1 MISAAVCDDEESIL
15 NYMSNKIRSE
25 FVKANIDAQLFSAS
39 DPFFLLEKIE
49 SEVPDVIFLDIDMPK
64 LGGMDIAQF
73 LIDNDIKTLLVFVT
87 SHDALVYKSFKYR
100 PFAFIRKSFFDEEIG
115 SVVSDIV
122 TQLRKSDDNFSFK
135 TGSGLFRVKLCDILY
150 FESDGNYINLH
161 CANGVHKFRATIG
174 SVESE
179 LSGKSFIRIHK
190 GFIVNIQ
197 HVFALCG
204 DELKLDSGDILP
216 IGRSNKETLKRALMR
231 YMR

>member
-1 MISAAVCDDEESIL
+1 MITAAVCDDE
-15 NYMSNKIRSE
+15 KK
-25 FVKANIDAQLFSAS
+25 V
-39 DPFFLLEKIE
+39 LLDICSKIE
-49 SEVPDVIFLDIDMPK
+49 SAFSGLSETFEITSFDDSFLLLEHIRSSAPNVLFLDIDMPN

-115 SVVSDIV
+115 SVVSDII
-122 TQLRKSDDNFSFK
+122 TQLRKSDDSFSFK

-161 CANGVHKFRATIG
+161 CANGVHKFRGTIS
-174 SVESE
+174 SVELE